1 MTATESSSP
10 HAPGSHTR
18 AELLSQPVAWADAL
32 AHLASR
38 FDDLRAFWNAG
49 KFEQIVVTGC
59 GSPYYAAL
67 SIAAAMR
74 QSGLNAVATPASEV
88 WLDPRAAYP
97 AGRRTLLVVL
107 SRSGETTELLRACA
121 AFRAR
126 GEGEVL
132 TITCTPDSTLSKT
145 GDVDLVLAAGREESF
160 AQTRAFTVMLIGAL
174 TCAGLWANDAALLA
188 DLQRLPDAC
197 ADVIARHA
205 ASMQAYG
212 ANPGFDR
219 FYFLG
224 SGARHGLACEV
235 SLKMKEMSISHSE
248 PFHFLEFRHG
258 PQTMAAPSALVIGMV
273 SRERAA
279 HERAVLADMRALG
292 AATLEIGESGGAEQS
307 PGAAALPAGIG
318 DAARGLL
325 YVVVGQ
331 LLALEH
337 ALALGRNP
345 DRPHNL
351 HAVVKLS

>member
-1 MTATESSSP
+1 MNDSTTP
-10 HAPGSHTR
+10 LAPGSHTR
-18 AELLSQPVAWADAL
+18 AELLSQPTAWAQAL
-32 AHLASR
+32 AHLNSQM
-38 FDDLRAFWNAG
+38 DMIRALWRDG
-49 KFEQIVVTGC
+49 RYEQIVVTGC

-74 QSGLNAVATPASEV
+74 EIGLNAAATPASEV
-88 WLDPRAAYP
+88 WLDPRTAYL

-121 AFRAR
+121 AFTAR
-126 GEGEVL
+126 GDGDVL

-145 GDVDLVLAAGREESF
+145 GRFNLVLASGREESF

-174 TCAGLWANDAALLA
+174 VCAAEWADDAALLT

-197 ADVIARHA
+197 AEVIARHA

-212 ANPGFDR
+212 ANPAFDR

-292 AATLEIGESGGAEQS
+292 ATTLEIDESGGAEQS
-307 PGAAALPAGIG
+307 PGEAALPAGIG
-318 DAARGLL
+318 DAARGPL

-351 HAVVKLS
+351 NAVVKLS